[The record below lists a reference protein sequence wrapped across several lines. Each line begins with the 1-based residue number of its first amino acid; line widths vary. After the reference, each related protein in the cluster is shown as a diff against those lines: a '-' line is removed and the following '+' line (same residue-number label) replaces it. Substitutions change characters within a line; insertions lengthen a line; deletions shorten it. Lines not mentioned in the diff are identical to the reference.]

1 MTHGPDSPDD
11 SAAGGAATPG
21 AAGGLGV
28 PVSAAGE
35 VPGSDPAAA
44 GTAVPEPAPGPGAEP
59 DAPGPGRSADAGAV
73 APGPPAGEPAP
84 PASRGTQL
92 RMLARRVWE
101 RGSRAAGSPA
111 GESGVAVQAAAAA
124 AAAVAAL
131 PHPDEQVPRLL
142 RQLAAWAWR
151 LILVAILIYGA
162 FRVAVQLRL
171 VVLPLIA
178 AILLTALLQP
188 LSARLRRAGLPGLL
202 ATWLTFLAAIV
213 IIAGVITLTA
223 NRVSADY
230 PQLAREVKRTV
241 SEIQHSL
248 AGPPFHLHGAR
259 LQHLLDEAGQFI
271 SQHKS
276 MIAGT
281 VVTGGK
287 IFIEFLTGLVLML
300 FISFFLLKDGDRI
313 YAWLISGLSREA
325 NRRMTNAGA
334 AAWHVLTS
342 YVRGTIVVAA
352 IHAVFI
358 GLALWLLGVPLVVPL
373 IILVFLAA
381 FIPLIGIL
389 VVGFLAILV
398 TLATKGWL
406 AAVILLAV
414 FIVENQIEGHLLQPL
429 VVGRAVRLH
438 PLAIIIVLA
447 VGGVIA
453 GIPGAIVAVP
463 LAAVITYAWPFLRGS
478 GVVEEVEGDVSPPDR

>member
-1 MTHGPDSPDD
+1 MTDRPQTPDD
-11 SAAGGAATPG
+11 STAAAADAAG
-21 AAGGLGV
+21 AAGGLAV
-28 PVSAAGE
+28 PASAAGE
-35 VPGSDPAAA
+35 QPGSDPAAA
-44 GTAVPEPAPGPGAEP
+44 GTAVPDPAPGPGAEP
-59 DAPGPGRSADAGAV
+59 DLVPPPGTTAGAGP
-73 APGPPAGEPAP
+73 AAGREPPAAGLPGA
-84 PASRGTQL
+84 RL
-92 RMLARRVWE
+92 RTLARRLWE
-101 RGSRAAGSPA
+101 RGSGADPEDQGAPPEAAGAGGVPGGVPA
-111 GESGVAVQAAAAA
+111 VPS
-124 AAAVAAL
+124 
-131 PHPDEQVPRLL
+131 PDEQVPRLL
-142 RQLAAWAWR
+142 RQVAAWAWR

-162 FRVAVQLRL
+162 FRVTVELRL

-188 LSARLRRAGLPGLL
+188 LAARLRGYGMPGLL

-241 SEIQHSL
+241 TEVQHSL

-259 LQHLLDEAGQFI
+259 LQNLLDQAGQFI

-287 IFIEFLTGLVLML
+287 IFLEVLAGVVLML

-389 VVGFLAILV
+389 VIGFLAILV

-414 FIVENQIEGHLLQPL
+414 FVVENQIEGHLLQPL

-447 VGGVIA
+447 IGGVIA

-463 LAAVITYAWPFLRGS
+463 LAAVITYAWPFLRHS
-478 GVVEEVEGDVSPPDR
+478 GPEPEPGGPVSPPEG

>member
-1 MTHGPDSPDD
+1 MTDRPDAPDD
-11 SAAGGAATPG
+11 NA
-21 AAGGLGV
+21 AAGGLV
-28 PVSAAGE
+28 TPVSAVGE

-44 GTAVPEPAPGPGAEP
+44 GTAVPDPAPGPGAEP
-59 DAPGPGRSADAGAV
+59 DLVPAPGGAADPGPGPAAGQPGSEPAAAGA
-73 APGPPAGEPAP
+73 
-84 PASRGTQL
+84 RGGRVRT
-92 RMLARRVWE
+92 LARRLWDQ
-101 RGSRAAGSPA
+101 RPGSDAETSGTKPGEPRAGDGGPD
-111 GESGVAVQAAAAA
+111 
-124 AAAVAAL
+124 AL
-131 PHPDEQVPRLL
+131 PSPDEQVPRPL
-142 RQLAAWAWR
+142 RQVAAWAWR
-151 LILVAILIYGA
+151 LILIAILIYGA
-162 FRVAVQLRL
+162 FRVTVELRL

-188 LSARLRRAGLPGLL
+188 LAARLRGFGMPGLL
-202 ATWLTFLAAIV
+202 ATWLTFLTAIV

-223 NRVSADY
+223 NRVNADY
-230 PQLAREVKRTV
+230 PQLAAEVRRTV
-241 SEIQHSL
+241 NQLQDSL

-259 LQHLLDEAGQFI
+259 LQNLLDQAGQFI

-276 MIAGT
+276 TIAGT

-287 IFIEFLTGLVLML
+287 IFLEFAAGLVLML

-358 GLALWLLGVPLVVPL
+358 GLALSLLGVPLAIPL

-381 FIPLIGIL
+381 FIPLVGIL
-389 VVGFLAILV
+389 VIGFLAILV
-398 TLATKGWL
+398 TLATKGWI

-414 FIVENQIEGHLLQPL
+414 FVVENQIEGHLLQPL

-463 LAAVITYAWPFLRGS
+463 LAAVITYAWPFLRHS
-478 GVVEEVEGDVSPPDR
+478 GPEPGLDGPVSPPEG